1 MHLRKWPLTKVHI
14 GARVL
19 KTALAI
25 VISIYVA
32 NFLDLTPTLAAMGA
46 IFAVKPSVYRSYLN
60 LLEQAVAN
68 MIGAMVAVILVLLF
82 GPEHTLLIGFGAIFT
97 IWFTSRW
104 KSEDYVGT
112 ALVTMLVIM
121 EAQGGN
127 LFLFAAERYTS
138 IMLGVIAAFAINI
151 LVLPPRYELKF
162 FENLLDYNR
171 TILSWIGKKTQP
183 DMKVVI
189 HHKDFDQIRKKL
201 VKVEYLYHLFSEDR
215 NFNMDRPIRR
225 KRKLVLYRAMI
236 STSQRAYNVLR
247 KYHALETQLHMM
259 PVEFQEEVVRQIKIL
274 VEHHQNFHQNFR
286 KTNDCHKVFESTNL
300 SELISLLGQLRDIKH
315 QDSITLLHMTAL
327 TSAMFEYGEH
337 LQHLHVLYESFYNF
351 HDEEKTDASSN

>member
-1 MHLRKWPLTKVHI
+1 MRLRKWPLTRVPI

-25 VISIYVA
+25 VISIYAA
-32 NFLDLTPTLAAMGA
+32 NLFGLPPTLAAMGA

-60 LLEQAVAN
+60 LLEQAIAN
-68 MIGAMVAVILVLLF
+68 MIGALIAVLLVLLF
-82 GPEHTLLIGFGAIFT
+82 GPAHTLLIGFGAIFT
-97 IWFTSRW
+97 IWITSRW

-127 LFLFAAERYTS
+127 LFWFAAQRYTT
-138 IMLGVIAAFAINI
+138 IMLGVLAAFAINI
-151 LVLPPRYELKF
+151 LVLPPKYEMKF
-162 FENLLDYNR
+162 FENLLDYHH
-171 TILSWIGKKTQP
+171 TILDWIRKKTQP
-183 DMKVVI
+183 DMKVAI

-236 STSQRAYNVLR
+236 STSQRSYNVLR
-247 KYHALETQLHMM
+247 KYHALETQLQTM
-259 PVEFQEEVVRQIKIL
+259 PIEFREEVVRQIDIL
-274 VEHHQNFHQNFR
+274 TEHHENFYLNFR
-286 KTNDCHKVFESTNL
+286 KTNNKHKVFESTNL
-300 SELISLLGQLRDIKH
+300 SELISLLGQLRGMRH
-315 QDSITLLHMTAL
+315 QDSLTLLHMTSL

-337 LQHLHVLYESFYNF
+337 LQHLQVIYQSYYSF
-351 HDEEKTDASSN
+351 HDDKRTSVSH